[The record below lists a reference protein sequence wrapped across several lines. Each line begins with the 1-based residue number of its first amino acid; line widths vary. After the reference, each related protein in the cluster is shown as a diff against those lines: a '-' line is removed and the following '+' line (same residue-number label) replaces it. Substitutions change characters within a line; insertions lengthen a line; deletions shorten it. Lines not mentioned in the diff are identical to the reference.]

1 MGDLIITFLIAVGAN
16 VISAYICKWLDSD
29 KQTATA

>member
-16 VISAYICKWLDSD
+16 VISAYICKWLDSS
-29 KQTATA
+29 K